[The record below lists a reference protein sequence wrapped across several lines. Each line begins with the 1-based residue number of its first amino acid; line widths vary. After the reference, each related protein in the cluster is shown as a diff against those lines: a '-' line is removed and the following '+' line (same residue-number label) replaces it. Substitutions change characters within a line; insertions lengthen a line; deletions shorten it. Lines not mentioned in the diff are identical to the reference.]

1 MIRINEEG
9 QRLEGIECITDDG
22 TLVITDHSAQ
32 ILREE
37 LGYECK
43 ELRLEDAEK
52 GARELLAAQRKLVE
66 KYR

>member
-9 QRLEGIECITDDG
+9 QRLEGIVCIADDG
-22 TLVITDHSAQ
+22 TMVITDYSAR

-43 ELRLEDAEK
+43 ELRLEDAGKKAQEP
-52 GARELLAAQRKLVE
+52 LAAHRRLAE
-66 KYR
+66 RYR